1 MTRVPFFEQLRAEQD
16 QLREQASF
24 LERAKA
30 RRALAPPRSV
40 EKKPRFA
47 AWHYAAITLAAVAG
61 AVIWLRWTNE
71 PELAFTMG
79 SSGRLHHAGAFVA
92 APSDRELPIR
102 FADGTRFSFAAGS
115 SARVASADPHG
126 AHLVIEKGRA
136 AVAVVPRPDSR
147 WRVDAGP
154 FQVAVVGTRFDV
166 SWDVTERVMEL
177 RLDEGAVRVSGGLLN
192 AALEVRAGQRLRAF
206 ADDARVELSDV
217 AAADAAASVSAETG
231 PSEAGSPRASAEPAP
246 ADATTDVARSNA
258 SATGAVAAN
267 VGAPPWRTLAA
278 AGKFR
283 DALAAAEQ
291 AGFDAECRRAS
302 GADLLALG
310 DAARLSG
317 SAARAEQ
324 AYTAAHGKLPRGGRA
339 SYGRGLVAFDQRGDF
354 AQAAR
359 HFEAYLQEQPGGS
372 LRAEAMGRLLEA
384 WQRAGRVSDA
394 RRVAERYLS
403 LYPQG
408 PQAVRAKQLLE

>member
-16 QLREQASF
+16 QLREQANF

-30 RRALAPPRSV
+30 RRALTPARRP
-40 EKKPRFA
+40 EKKRTT
-47 AWHYAAITLAAVAG
+47 AWQYAALTLAAVAG
-61 AVIWLRWTNE
+61 AVIWLQWPRD
-71 PELAFTMG
+71 PELAFTIG
-79 SSGRLHHAGAFVA
+79 SSSQLHHAGAFVA
-92 APSDRELPIR
+92 APADRELPVR

-136 AVAVVPRPDSR
+136 AVAVVHRPDSR

-166 SWDVTERVMEL
+166 SWDVTSRVLEL

-206 ADDARVELSDV
+206 ADDARVELSD
-217 AAADAAASVSAETG
+217 AAASDALGIRHSQE
-231 PSEAGSPRASAEPAP
+231 EQPRASAEPRSAEP
-246 ADATTDVARSNA
+246 ATDVPRPSASTSGPAA
-258 SATGAVAAN
+258 SAN
-267 VGAPPWRTLAA
+267 IGAPLWRTLAA

-291 AGFDAECRRAS
+291 AGFEAECRRAS

-317 SAARAEQ
+317 SSGRAEQ
-324 AYTAAHGKLPRGGRA
+324 AYVAAHAKLPRGGRA
-339 SYGRGLVAFDQRGDF
+339 SYGLGLVAFDQRGDF
-354 AQAAR
+354 PRAAR
-359 HFEAYLQEQPGGS
+359 YFESYLQEQPGGS

-384 WQRAGRVSDA
+384 WQRAGRVSEA

>member
-1 MTRVPFFEQLRAEQD
+1 MTQVPFFEQLRAEQD

-30 RRALAPPRSV
+30 RRGLTPARRPERKQGV
-40 EKKPRFA
+40 T
-47 AWHYAAITLAAVAG
+47 AWQYAVMTLAAVAG
-61 AVIWLRWTNE
+61 AVIWLQWPSE

-79 SSGRLHHAGAFVA
+79 SSSRLHHAGAFVA
-92 APSDRELPIR
+92 APADRELPVR
-102 FADGTRFSFAAGS
+102 FADGTSFSFAAGS
-115 SARVASADPHG
+115 SARVASADRHG

-136 AVAVVPRPDSR
+136 AVAVVHRPDSR

-166 SWDVTERVMEL
+166 SWDVTARVLEL

-192 AALEVRAGQRLRAF
+192 AALEVRAGQTLRAF
-206 ADDARVELSDV
+206 ADDARVELSDAATSDAAAIRDSAQEQSARAEAPAAEPTTDSPRSTV
-217 AAADAAASVSAETG
+217 STPGPAAAAD
-231 PSEAGSPRASAEPAP
+231 
-246 ADATTDVARSNA
+246 
-258 SATGAVAAN
+258 VAA
-267 VGAPPWRTLAA
+267 PLWRTLAA

-291 AGFDAECRRAS
+291 AGFEAECRRAS

-317 SAARAEQ
+317 SAARAEH
-324 AYTAAHGKLPRGGRA
+324 AYTAAHAKLPRGGRA
-339 SYGRGLVAFDQRGDF
+339 SYGLGLVAFDQRGDF
-354 AQAAR
+354 PRAAR

-384 WQRAGRVSDA
+384 WQRAGRMSEA
-394 RRVAERYLS
+394 RGVAQRYLS

>member
-30 RRALAPPRSV
+30 RRALTPARRP
-40 EKKPRFA
+40 EKKHRIS
-47 AWHYAAITLAAVAG
+47 AWQYAAVTLAAVAA
-61 AVIWLRWTNE
+61 AVVWLRWPSE

-79 SSGRLHHAGAFVA
+79 NSGQLHHAGAFVA
-92 APSDRELPIR
+92 APADRELPVR

-115 SARVASADPHG
+115 SARVASADQHG

-136 AVAVVPRPDSR
+136 AASVVHRANSR

-217 AAADAAASVSAETG
+217 AAADAAASIATG
-231 PSEAGSPRASAEPAP
+231 MRESEEGAPSASAEPAP
-246 ADATTDVARSNA
+246 AEVARPNVS
-258 SATGAVAAN
+258 STGAVASASG
-267 VGAPPWRTLAA
+267 GAPLWRTLAA
-278 AGKFR
+278 AGRFR

-317 SAARAEQ
+317 SAGRAEQ
-324 AYTAAHGKLPRGGRA
+324 AYTAAHAKLPGGGRA

-384 WQRAGRVSDA
+384 WQRAGRVSEA

>member
-1 MTRVPFFEQLRAEQD
+1 MTQVPFFEQLRAEQD

-30 RRALAPPRSV
+30 RRGLTPARRPER
-40 EKKPRFA
+40 KPRASAWQFA
-47 AWHYAAITLAAVAG
+47 MVTLAAVAG
-61 AVIWLRWTNE
+61 AVIWLQWPSE
-71 PELAFTMG
+71 PGLAFTMG
-79 SSGRLHHAGAFVA
+79 SSSRLHHAGAFVA
-92 APSDRELPIR
+92 APADRDLPLR
-102 FADGTRFSFAAGS
+102 FADGTSFSFAAGS
-115 SARVASADPHG
+115 SARVASADRNG

-136 AVAVVPRPDSR
+136 AVAVVHRPDSR

-154 FQVAVVGTRFDV
+154 FQVAVVGTRFDL
-166 SWDVTERVMEL
+166 SWDVSARVLEL

-192 AALEVRAGQRLRAF
+192 AALEVRAGQTLRAF
-206 ADDARVELSDV
+206 ADDARVELSD
-217 AAADAAASVSAETG
+217 AAAIRDAAQERA
-231 PSEAGSPRASAEPAP
+231 ASAEPPAAEPTADSPPPSAATPGPAAP
-246 ADATTDVARSNA
+246 
-258 SATGAVAAN
+258 AN
-267 VGAPPWRTLAA
+267 VGAPLWRTLAA

-291 AGFDAECRRAS
+291 AGFEAECRRAS

-339 SYGRGLVAFDQRGDF
+339 SYGLGLVAFDQRGDF
-354 AQAAR
+354 PRAAR
-359 HFEAYLQEQPGGS
+359 HFESYLQEQPGGS

-384 WQRAGRVSDA
+384 WQRAGRVSEA
-394 RRVAERYLS
+394 RSVATRYLS